1 MVRDYRV
8 GIELT
13 SPPGALK
20 QHVFSIIVVLWQL
33 SWALG
38 QNGGLPADAEPS
50 SAAASKTALT
60 EKSIFTVNIKLD
72 RQGRNHCKKRMAGA

>member
-1 MVRDYRV
+1 MVRSYLV

-20 QHVFSIIVVLWQL
+20 QHVFSMIVVLWQL
-33 SWALG
+33 NWALG

-50 SAAASKTALT
+50 SAAARETALT
-60 EKSIFTVNIKLD
+60 EKSILTVNDKLD
-72 RQGRNHCKKRMAGA
+72 RQ